1 MRALLVV
8 LLSSLVASVAAA
20 PSPTLRV
27 DLQHSG
33 NAVSEHYALE
43 RIVVEALP
51 WPGNPDRPIDDT
63 DRGTN
68 LFEVFDAVSGKLL
81 YSRGF
86 STIFGE
92 WRSTDEAKRLTRS
105 FQESMRF
112 PLPESRVTLRI
123 STRGPDNRFVP
134 AWTAPLDPA
143 STDIERIAAAAPAT
157 PLLIHGDGTPEHKV
171 DLLMLGD
178 GYAAHELG
186 KFEADARRMATHLF
200 SASPFRER
208 ASDFNVWALTVAVP
222 VSGVSRPSTG
232 QHRASATGLRYD
244 IFGSERYAL
253 SVDNRAWRELAQH
266 APYDAV
272 EIIFNSQTY
281 GGGAI
286 FGQFST
292 AAAGNDWANYLF
304 VHEFGHHFAGLA
316 DEYYTSAVAYESGA
330 GRPEPWEPNATANL
344 DRATLKW
351 RHLVSPATA
360 LPTPWPKPAFEEFQR
375 DNQAR
380 RAALRAQRRPEAEMS
395 ALFSAEQAFVED
407 LFADA
412 ANGDAVG
419 AFEGANYQALG
430 YYRVLPRLPR
440 CDRSDHRPLR
450 ARCTLTRGGRV
461 TCGVASRHA
470 PLR

>member
-1 MRALLVV
+1 MRASLFV

-20 PSPTLRV
+20 PPATLRV
-27 DLQHSG
+27 DLQHG
-33 NAVSEHYALE
+33 GDARTEHYALE
-43 RIVVEALP
+43 RVVVEALP

-68 LFEVFDAVSGKLL
+68 LFEVLDAASGKVL

-92 WRSTDEAKRLTRS
+92 WRSTEEAKSLTRS
-105 FQESMRF
+105 FQESMR
-112 PLPESRVTLRI
+112 LPMPSAPVTLRV

-134 AWTAPLDPA
+134 LWSAPLDPA
-143 STDIERIAAAAPAT
+143 STDIERVAVVAPAK
-157 PLLIHGDGTPEHKV
+157 PRLIHGDGNPVHKV

-178 GYAAHELG
+178 GYTADELA
-186 KFEADARRMATHLF
+186 KFEADARRMAAHLF
-200 SASPFRER
+200 TVSPFKQR
-208 ASDFNVWALTVAVP
+208 AADFNVWALTVPVP

-232 QHRASATGLRYD
+232 RHRASATGLRYD

-266 APYDAV
+266 APYDVV
-272 EIIFNSQTY
+272 EIIFNSETY

-351 RHLVSPATA
+351 RHLVSPSTK
-360 LPTPWPKPAFEEFQR
+360 LPTPWPKPAFEAFQR
-375 DNQAR
+375 ENQAR
-380 RAALRAQRRPEAEMS
+380 RAELRAQRRPEAEMS
-395 ALFSAEQAFVED
+395 ALFSAEQALVEN
-407 LFADA
+407 LFSDA
-412 ANGDAVG
+412 ENHDAVG

-430 YYRVLPRLPR
+430 YF
-440 CDRSDHRPLR
+440 RPQMQCLMF
-450 ARCTLTRGGRV
+450 
-461 TCGVASRHA
+461 SRHDTFCRVCDDA
-470 PLR
+470 IEQIIDLYAGRTE